1 MVPPCYSNAGMRHG
15 NEVKMKYI
23 ESLREGERINEI
35 YLCKVK
41 QSAMTKAGKPYDN
54 LTLQDKTGLLD
65 AKIWEPGSVGIDE
78 FDTLDYIAV
87 MGDITSFQGNLQLNV
102 KRVRKVSEGE
112 YEPGDYLPVSKR
124 NIDEMY
130 AELTALIQSVGQ
142 PHLKK
147 LLSTFFLE
155 DKEFEKRFKFH
166 SAAKTVHHGFV
177 GGLLEHTLNVAKH
190 CDYFAKMYPMLNRD
204 LMVSAAMF
212 HDIGKLEEL
221 SVFPE
226 NDYTDAGQLLGHIMI
241 GAEMVG
247 ERIRSIQGF
256 PNGVANEL
264 KHCILAHHGE
274 LEYGS
279 PKKPALAEALALS
292 FADNID
298 AKMETICEIFA
309 GVPEGNVE
317 WQGYNR
323 LLESNIRR
331 SGRP

>member
-1 MVPPCYSNAGMRHG
+1 MRHRHIM
-15 NEVKMKYI
+15 EMRSEMKYI

-41 QSAMTKAGKPYDN
+41 QSALTKAGKPYDN
-54 LTLQDKTGLLD
+54 LILQDKTGTLD

-78 FDTLDYIAV
+78 FDSLDYIAV
-87 MGDITSFQGNLQLNV
+87 MGDITSFQGNLQLSI
-102 KRVRKVSEGE
+102 KRVRKVYTELLGLIASVKH
-112 YEPGDYLPVSKR
+112 PYLR
-124 NIDEMY
+124 
-130 AELTALIQSVGQ
+130 
-142 PHLKK
+142 K
-147 LLSTFFLE
+147 LLESFFVE
-155 DKEFEKRFKFH
+155 DKDFEKRFKFH
-166 SAAKTVHHGFV
+166 SAAKSVHHGFV
-177 GGLLEHTLNVAKH
+177 GGLLEHTLSVTKN
-190 CDYFAKMYPMLNRD
+190 CDYFAATYPILNRD
-204 LMVSAAMF
+204 LIVSAAIF

-221 SVFPE
+221 STFPE
-226 NDYTDAGQLLGHIMI
+226 NDYTDEGQLLGHIMI

-247 ERIRSIQGF
+247 ERIRTIPGF
-256 PNGVANEL
+256 PKGTANEL

-298 AKMETICEIFA
+298 AKMETIREIFA
-309 GVPEGNVE
+309 SVPENNLE

-331 SGRP
+331 SGRES